1 MSRVLTLLLFLL
13 MLSATA
19 AESITP
25 ADYLRRV
32 DRLADLLEQRAPALA
47 AAGALEGIQVAWPA
61 ATLAADPVLPA
72 LVRAGRRGEALR
84 HARALRAAVAAGVP
98 AAAEPDRSRL
108 AELAVGLPPPLAAGG
123 SLLAPRVAVE
133 LDETWRQRL
142 TRAQE
147 WLADRWL
154 DFWRW
159 LKSWF
164 KGPDHHGDGEATRMV
179 VLVALGVLGALL
191 VAFALLALR
200 RRSAPAAA
208 ATAAGGPAADHDP
221 ISRPSAGWIAR
232 AEELAAA
239 GLHRE
244 AVRAWYHA
252 VLAAAF
258 ASGRLHHRTG
268 RTNWEYLAAVDPAAP
283 WRPPLRELTLAFDQ
297 AWYGGRADAAV
308 VAATAAGARGLIAA
322 LEEG

>member
-1 MSRVLTLLLFLL
+1 MRLLVLLALA
-13 MLSATA
+13 LSAA
-19 AESITP
+19 AETITP
-25 ADYLRRV
+25 ADYLQRI
-32 DRLADLLEQRAPALA
+32 DRLADLLEQRAPALT
-47 AAGALEGIQVAWPA
+47 AAGALERIQVAWPA

-84 HARALRAAVAAGVP
+84 HARALHAAVAAGVP

-108 AELAVGLPPPLAAGG
+108 AELAAGLPPPLSAGG
-123 SLLAPRVAVE
+123 SLLAPQVAVE

-142 TRAQE
+142 TRALE

-164 KGPDHHGDGEATRMV
+164 VNPEHHDEGEATRTV
-179 VLVALGVLGALL
+179 VLVALGVLGVLL
-191 VAFALLALR
+191 VALALLALR
-200 RRSAPAAA
+200 RRGSPAAA
-208 ATAAGGPAADHDP
+208 AMAASGPAADHDP

-283 WRPPLRELTLAFDQ
+283 WRPPLRELTVAFDR
-297 AWYGGRADAAV
+297 AWYGGRADAAG
-308 VAATAAGARGLIAA
+308 VAAAAAGARGLIAA